1 MEEIIFL
8 YHTDCV
14 LFASN

>member
-8 YHTDCV
+8 KIPV
-14 LFASN
+14 